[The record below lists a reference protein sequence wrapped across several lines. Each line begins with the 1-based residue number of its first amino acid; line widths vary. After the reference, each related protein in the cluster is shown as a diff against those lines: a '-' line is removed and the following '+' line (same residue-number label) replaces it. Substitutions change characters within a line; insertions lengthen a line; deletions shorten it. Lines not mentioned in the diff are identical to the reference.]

1 MTGKYYYEQM
11 PSDLQALWLREMV
24 YIGRDVSIVLE
35 NNDFESFHKF
45 IGGSFLWKDSTQG
58 QKFWEEIA
66 KENFRVRFSL
76 IEKAE
81 KMLKDIGIDGEQ
93 LEELIRKLGMEDQI
107 LRQLFLKASQA
118 EVDALVTEKN
128 FLQKIK

>member
-11 PSDLQALWLREMV
+11 PIRLRAMWLKEV
-24 YIGRDVSIVLE
+24 NLSGEDVTLKLE
-35 NNDFESFHKF
+35 DTYKNFSSF
-45 IGGSFLWKDSTQG
+45 INGSFMWGESTQG
-58 QKFWEEIA
+58 YDFW
-66 KENFRVRFSL
+66 KEVAYQNFQGSFS
-76 IEKAE
+76 IIDKAVE
-81 KMLKDIGIDGEQ
+81 VLQCIDGEQ
-93 LEELIRKLGMEDQI
+93 LEELIRKLGMEGQI